1 MSAVQAMR
9 EPTGP
14 AATLPRP
21 SAASIGDVAACREIR
36 FVSSSDGV
44 QIATARYGRGPL
56 VLKAATWLTHI
67 DQVVPGSIQQAL
79 IDEFSANRTYVEYD
93 TRGCGLSR
101 RRVDDISFEAWVRDL
116 EAVADTHGGDEPF
129 TLLGFTCGAGVAVE
143 YAARHPERVRNLVL
157 LGGFATSYF
166 STSHPDPAVRREG
179 DLMIELAAVGWGK
192 SSPAFRQVFVSRFL
206 PDASPAQWSAFDKL
220 QRETCSPDVAARYL
234 EALYSINLKD
244 AAQRVR
250 CPALMLHPK
259 GDQMVPF
266 EQGRRLASLVPGARF
281 VPLEGRNHI
290 PLPTEPAFA
299 GFLREVRSF
308 LGEEPRLDA
317 AVPQL
322 TARQAE
328 TLCHIA
334 RGATDKQIA
343 AALSLSPRTVE
354 MHVAGA
360 LKALGCRT
368 RAEAVHRAT
377 RLRLLQV

>member
-1 MSAVQAMR
+1 M
-9 EPTGP
+9 
-14 AATLPRP
+14 AAR
-21 SAASIGDVAACREIR
+21 SDIR
-36 FVSSSDGV
+36 FVTSSDGV

-67 DQVVPGSIQQAL
+67 DRVAPGSIQQAL
-79 IDEFSANRTYVEYD
+79 IDEFSAAHTYVEYD
-93 TRGCGLSR
+93 TRGCGLSQ
-101 RRVDDISFEAWVRDL
+101 RRVDDLSFESWVRDL
-116 EAVADTHGGDEPF
+116 EAVADAHGRDEPF

-143 YAARHPERVRNLVL
+143 YAARHPERVSRLIL
-157 LGGFATSYF
+157 FGGFATSYY

-179 DLMIELAAVGWGK
+179 DLMLELAAVGWGS

-206 PDASPAQWSAFDKL
+206 PEASPAQWSAFDQL

-234 EALYSINLKD
+234 QSLYGINVKA

-250 CPALMLHPK
+250 CPALLLHPK

-299 GFLREVRSF
+299 AFLREVRDF
-308 LGEEPRLDA
+308 LGESLGPEAPVPRLT
-317 AVPQL
+317 P
-322 TARQAE
+322 RQAE
-328 TLCHIA
+328 VLRLIA
-334 RGATDKQIA
+334 SGETDKQVA
-343 AALSLSPRTVE
+343 AALRLSPRTVE
-354 MHVAGA
+354 MHVASA

-377 RLRLLQV
+377 RLLLLQA

>member
-1 MSAVQAMR
+1 M
-9 EPTGP
+9 
-14 AATLPRP
+14 AAR
-21 SAASIGDVAACREIR
+21 SDIR
-36 FVSSSDGV
+36 FVTSSDGV
-44 QIATARYGRGPL
+44 QIATARYGSGPL

-67 DQVVPGSIQQAL
+67 DRVAPASVQQAL
-79 IDEFSANRTYVEYD
+79 IDEFSATHTYVEYD
-93 TRGCGLSR
+93 TRGCGLSQ
-101 RRVDDISFEAWVRDL
+101 RRVDDLSFESWVRDL
-116 EAVADTHGGDEPF
+116 EAVADTCGLDEPF

-157 LGGFATSYF
+157 FGGFATSYY

-179 DLMIELAAVGWGK
+179 DLMLELAAVGWGS

-206 PDASPAQWSAFDKL
+206 PDASPAQWRAFDEL

-234 EALYSINLKD
+234 QSLYGINVKEA
-244 AAQRVR
+244 AARVR
-250 CPALMLHPK
+250 CPALLLHPK

-299 GFLREVRSF
+299 AFLQEVRDF
-308 LGEEPRLDA
+308 LGTTGAVEGPPPRLT
-317 AVPQL
+317 P
-322 TARQAE
+322 RQAE
-328 TLCHIA
+328 VLRRIA
-334 RGATDKQIA
+334 GGETDKQVA

-354 MHVAGA
+354 MHVAAA

-377 RLRLLQV
+377 RLHLLA